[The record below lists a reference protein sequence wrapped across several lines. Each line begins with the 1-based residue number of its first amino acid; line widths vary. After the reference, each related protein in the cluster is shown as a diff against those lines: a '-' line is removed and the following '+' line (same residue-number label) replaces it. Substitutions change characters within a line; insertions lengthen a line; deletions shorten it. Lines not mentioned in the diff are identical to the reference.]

1 MNKRIIKDGISWLG
15 AIDWE
20 RRLFDA
26 LIPLP
31 DGTSYNAY
39 LVEGTEK
46 IALLDTVEP
55 MKKDVLLAQLQDV
68 PKIDY
73 IVIHHVE
80 QDHSGTLPDVLEM
93 YPDAVVLTNKK
104 AQAMLVDHMPVDPA
118 RIRLVEDNETVSLG
132 GRTLQFMHMPWVHW
146 PETMVTWLAE
156 DKILFSCDFMGSH
169 VATSDLFVKDKGVV
183 FEAAKRY
190 YAEIMMPFRK
200 LIKNHLK
207 RLDELDIELIA
218 PSHGPIYDEP
228 EWIMNAYK
236 QWTDDVPKNEVVI
249 PYISMH
255 GSTQRMVEYLVGS
268 LAARNVRVHPFD
280 LAVTDIGKLATALVD
295 AATIV
300 IGTPTV
306 HAGPH
311 PNVFY
316 ATHLA
321 NALRPKLRFASVIGS
336 YGWGTQAV
344 ERIASLIPNLKVELL
359 NPVMIKGIPTKND
372 YQALDNLA
380 QAIADKHK
388 TFLKD

>member
-1 MNKRIIKDGISWLG
+1 
-15 AIDWE
+15 
-20 RRLFDA
+20 
-26 LIPLP
+26 
-31 DGTSYNAY
+31 
-39 LVEGTEK
+39 
-46 IALLDTVEP
+46 
-55 MKKDVLLAQLQDV
+55 
-68 PKIDY
+68 
-73 IVIHHVE
+73 
-80 QDHSGTLPDVLEM
+80 M

-200 LIKNHLK
+200 LITNHLK

-218 PSHGPIYDEP
+218 PSHGPIYNEP